1 MTGHDVLSALLS
13 SAIGF
18 VAGYGVGWMGKQA
31 AHIDEPP
38 ASPPTNR
45 LFRTLQ
51 KWQTYFGLLILAMV
65 VISAV
70 SSFNAASDQRRAAEE
85 LQRFTACQTQQ
96 NRVFTENIAA
106 RSQASKQGNQAM
118 RDFLVAAA
126 NPAATQPD
134 KMRALNK
141 YLAALAEVD
150 AIQAAHP
157 LKIAVECE

>member
-1 MTGHDVLSALLS
+1 
-13 SAIGF
+13 
-18 VAGYGVGWMGKQA
+18 MGNQA
-31 AHIDEPP
+31 AHIEQQPANPP
-38 ASPPTNR
+38 NR
-45 LFRTLQ
+45 LIRTLQ

-70 SSFNAASDQRRAAEE
+70 SSFSASADQRHAAEE

-96 NRVFTENIAA
+96 NRVFVENIAA

-118 RDFLVAAA
+118 REFLVAAA
-126 NPAATQPD
+126 DPAATQAT

-141 YLAALAEVD
+141 YLTALTEVD

-157 LKIAVECE
+157 LNLGVGCG